1 MPGDPVTIKG
11 WTVQALCPNCAGTL
25 QHITTGRP
33 QRFDT
38 RAIARCTRPGCQ
50 HTWLVAVTL
59 TNANELSNTR
69 RKVA

>member
-1 MPGDPVTIKG
+1 VTIKG

-38 RAIARCTRPGCQ
+38 RAIARCTRCH
-50 HTWLVAVTL
+50 HTWLATL
-59 TNANELSNTR
+59 TLTDANELAHR
-69 RKVA
+69 